1 MICAFD
7 DEKYNSKQYGVK
19 MEIKRYK
26 PLIDKYFWIIW
37 ITLFIILII
46 PTILSLTELVAFL
59 IMIGVFVFT
68 FYFMVSSF
76 FSYVELRDKS
86 LYIKFGFIIKKEIPY
101 DKIRDII
108 KERKLYSE
116 SSFSIKNSI
125 EHVVIKYNKFDNV
138 TVSVKNN
145 DDLIQKI
152 KYRINNYE

>member
-1 MICAFD
+1 
-7 DEKYNSKQYGVK
+7 

-86 LYIKFGFIIKKEIPY
+86 LFIKFGFIIKKGEGKSKSNG
-101 DKIRDII
+101 DK
-108 KERKLYSE
+108 L
-116 SSFSIKNSI
+116 
-125 EHVVIKYNKFDNV
+125 
-138 TVSVKNN
+138 
-145 DDLIQKI
+145 
-152 KYRINNYE
+152 

>member
-1 MICAFD
+1 MLS
-7 DEKYNSKQYGVK
+7 EKYNSKQYGGK

-76 FSYVELRDKS
+76 FSYVELRDKG